1 MEPSL
6 EPSAGSGSV
15 SFPPLPDGYK
25 MGHWTRPGHEAKVHA
40 VLAFSTPKKSEPEPE
55 IIGPDPELLTP
66 KFSPASPP
74 FAVSTKTSPDK
85 TLALIGRAIRAG
97 GDLDLYNAGLGD
109 EGARSLGPALAKLPK
124 DRSFAAIFLGGNRL
138 SAVGAS
144 SVAVGLRHGCGRFI
158 TSLGI
163 DNNPLIGDAGM
174 KGLAK
179 ALPATL
185 ECLYLSQINLGN
197 DGMAS
202 LAAALPRTRIRIL
215 DFSANQVADGG
226 WENLAASIP
235 NLPTLR
241 RVFAQKNLLSSGAT
255 VDKLAAAIRE
265 VKGKQTV
272 TAGLVSPT
280 GGIEKLQLQD
290 NPVMDDPTALAVLA
304 ATAKEVGLQLG
315 TNSLQ
320 SSSPSPTR
328 VPGAGGRTPQAKMV
342 VLSSASPP
350 ATVAGGALAAR
361 KAAAA
366 RAAAAAQLLNSSS
379 GSARAPLH
387 DILER

>member
-1 MEPSL
+1 
-6 EPSAGSGSV
+6 
-15 SFPPLPDGYK
+15 
-25 MGHWTRPGHEAKVHA
+25 
-40 VLAFSTPKKSEPEPE
+40 
-55 IIGPDPELLTP
+55 
-66 KFSPASPP
+66 
-74 FAVSTKTSPDK
+74 
-85 TLALIGRAIRAG
+85 
-97 GDLDLYNAGLGD
+97 
-109 EGARSLGPALAKLPK
+109 
-124 DRSFAAIFLGGNRL
+124 
-138 SAVGAS
+138 VGAS

-197 DGMAS
+197 DGMAA

-226 WENLAASIP
+226 WESLAGSIP

-241 RVFAQKNLLSSGAT
+241 RVFAQRNLLSSSAT
-255 VDKLAAAIRE
+255 VDKLASAIRE
-265 VKGKQTV
+265 IKGKQTATGGV
-272 TAGLVSPT
+272 VSAT

-290 NPVMDDPTALAVLA
+290 NPVMSDLTALAVLA
-304 ATAKEVGLQLG
+304 AMAKEVGMQLG

-320 SSSPSPTR
+320 SSSPSPARTQG
-328 VPGAGGRTPQAKMV
+328 PGVGTPQAKMV
-342 VLSSASPP
+342 VVSSVSSP

-366 RAAAAAQLLNSSS
+366 RAAAAAQPLNAS
-379 GSARAPLH
+379 GDSARAPLH